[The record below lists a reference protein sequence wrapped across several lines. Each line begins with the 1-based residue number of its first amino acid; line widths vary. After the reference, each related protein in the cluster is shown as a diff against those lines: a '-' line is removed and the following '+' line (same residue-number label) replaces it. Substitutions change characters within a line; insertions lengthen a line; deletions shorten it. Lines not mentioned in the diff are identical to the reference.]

1 MPNLNHSCT
10 WIIVIS
16 SQLEEVDGRLV
27 PNPEARIDRLTKGGL
42 EAMDERHFVPH
53 SVERE
58 SPPGVV

>member
-27 PNPEARIDRLTKGGL
+27 PNPEAWIDGLTKGGL